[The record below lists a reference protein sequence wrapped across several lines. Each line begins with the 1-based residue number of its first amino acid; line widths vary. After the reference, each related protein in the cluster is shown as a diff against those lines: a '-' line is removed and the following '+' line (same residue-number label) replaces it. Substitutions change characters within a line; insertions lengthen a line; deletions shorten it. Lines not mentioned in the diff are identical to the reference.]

1 MLAIM
6 NNTAEI
12 MEQHK
17 VENETS
23 IKLDMKGCGRDN
35 EYLDIDFNN
44 IEDILDFSA
53 CYSHKTVNSRKLK
66 KVPPRRH
73 KMIAKEP
80 VQLFK
85 IQPELGS
92 SVGQS
97 SHDDNEKE
105 QETAQKER
113 RFQCNVCDRRFI
125 RSTHLHRHMRVH
137 TGAKPYSCKI
147 CRKRF
152 SRSDHVQI
160 HEKSHYKH
168 KIHSCCVCGKLYFD
182 LQILTAHCSSHS
194 ESKYIKASKNTARE
208 NEALIKK
215 QLQMA
220 QIPLSVSVC
229 AEQIALLG
237 YMKIEEITTHTDGE
251 HIACHSN
258 TVCSPCHQTTT
269 VSSTEITLLSD
280 DATASSTSHASDAQ
294 LIVSIKLPLQTV

>member
-6 NNTAEI
+6 NNTAEM

-23 IKLDMKGCGRDN
+23 VKLDMKRCVRDN
-35 EYLDIDFNN
+35 EHFDIDFNN

-53 CYSHKTVNSRKLK
+53 CRSHKAVNSKKLK
-66 KVPPRRH
+66 KVPPRCH
-73 KMIAKEP
+73 KMIAKDP
-80 VQLFK
+80 VQLFE

-97 SHDDNEKE
+97 SHDV
-105 QETAQKER
+105 AQKER

-125 RSTHLHRHMRVH
+125 RSTHLHRHKRIH
-137 TGAKPYSCKI
+137 TGTKPYSCKI

-182 LQILTAHCSSHS
+182 LQILIAHCSSHS
-194 ESKYIKASKNTARE
+194 ESEYIKASKNTARE

-220 QIPLSVSVC
+220 QIPISVSNC

-251 HIACHSN
+251 HIVCHSN
-258 TVCSPCHQTTT
+258 TVCSPYHQTTT
-269 VSSTEITLLSD
+269 VSSSEITLLND
-280 DATASSTSHASDAQ
+280 DATASSTSHASASDTQ